1 MWKAVSLLKRR
12 HARQKETAMT
22 TASRTEISGSSLVLH
37 AGAHLVSESEVE
49 ASYTPPPKG
58 DHYPIPHRYLL
69 DCVRNTLAD
78 LGWENPESAHA
89 LLGDGMRYFGLLAIK
104 PSGSV
109 VSKFVNDPTFGLV
122 VGLRNAHDCSFSGQ
136 GMLATRVFVCD
147 NLAFSGRSESV
158 FRFNRKHT
166 RFIERDLP
174 GVVSNAFGS
183 LVQAA
188 TNEAER
194 IDRYRNFALPDH
206 SLVHDFLIRA
216 LDRRAITP
224 QMLPHVL
231 KEWRREDGPGG
242 LAPNCAEVDPAF
254 GKPTAWR
261 LLNAVTEVEKLRPS
275 PMASPTRNTRLIGL
289 MDGLVGITSTADEAV
304 EAELV

>member
-1 MWKAVSLLKRR
+1 MEWTR
-12 HARQKETAMT
+12 KE
-22 TASRTEISGSSLVLH
+22 INGSSLVLH
-37 AGAHLVSESEVE
+37 AGAHLATEEAVE

-58 DHYPIPHRYLL
+58 DHYPIPHSYLL
-69 DCVRNTLAD
+69 QCVRNTLHD

-89 LLGDGMRYFGLLAIK
+89 LMGDGNRYFGLLSIRPRGA
-104 PSGSV
+104 G
-109 VSKFVNDPTFGLV
+109 VSRIYGDGTYGLV
-122 VGLRNAHDCSFSGQ
+122 MGLRNAHDCSFAGQ

-174 GVVSNAFGS
+174 GVVSKAFGS

-194 IDRYRNFALPDH
+194 IDRYRAFALTDQ
-206 SLVHDFLIRA
+206 SVVHDFLVRA
-216 LDRRAITP
+216 IDRRALTP

-231 KEWRREDGPGG
+231 KEWRRDDGPGG

-254 GKPTAWR
+254 GQPTAWR
-261 LLNAVTEVEKLRPS
+261 LLNAVTEVEKQRPS
-275 PMASPTRNTRLIGL
+275 PLASPSRNTRLVGL
-289 MDGLVGITSTADEAV
+289 LDGLVGITSTSDEV
-304 EAELV
+304 IEAEVV